1 MKIQAKTP
9 ELIQAQIA
17 AFASE
22 KIEYNDTKRYIFNN
36 ISSLAVSNVAKVTYE
51 STSDEPLHD
60 KNRNYTEN
68 NTAVIPKETER
79 TTATKDSYFQY
90 LRSVGGSHH
99 EAIATRNYLLEQYTH
114 FEPDIT
120 RLASELESVKSQKDH
135 PAYLGSGSNTSAFRI
150 SHEDKEY
157 AVRISEDAMDID
169 ERAVITA
176 RASGVPHLEQV
187 VAMSYDNC
195 AVVTELMPGTELGYD
210 TPIENMRQV
219 TNKQLSDLVDT
230 IVTATGRGI
239 AIDPK
244 PTNIF
249 YDPQE
254 GFGIIDL
261 SPANAKTELG
271 NTAGSIATSLSNT
284 GFYGKH
290 LSKITPEAYERDLA
304 WHKVHLDLV
313 TRYRAA
319 VIDKLSNE
327 ALEGALGAIDK
338 QIEYIRDEIKQL
350 SDPDEIAKRIVYER
364 KLAEQKTP
372 TGSWTT
378 V

>member
-22 KIEYNDTKRYIFNN
+22 EIERNDTKKHIFNN

-51 STSDEPLHD
+51 TTSDEGLKD
-60 KNRNYTEN
+60 KNSTYTDK
-68 NTAVIPKETER
+68 TIPKETER
-79 TTATKDSYFQY
+79 TTTTKDSYFQY
-90 LRSVGGSHH
+90 LRSVDGSHH
-99 EAIATRNYLLEQYTH
+99 EAIETRNYLLEQYTH

-135 PAYLGSGSNTSAFRI
+135 PAYLGSGSNTSAFRV
-150 SHEDKEY
+150 SHEGKEY

-195 AVVTELMPGTELGYD
+195 AVVTELMPGTELGYN

-230 IVTATGRGI
+230 IVTAAGRGI

-290 LSKITPEAYERDLA
+290 
-304 WHKVHLDLV
+304 
-313 TRYRAA
+313 
-319 VIDKLSNE
+319 
-327 ALEGALGAIDK
+327 
-338 QIEYIRDEIKQL
+338 
-350 SDPDEIAKRIVYER
+350 R
-364 KLAEQKTP
+364 K
-372 TGSWTT
+372 
-378 V
+378 

>member
-120 RLASELESVKSQKDH
+120 WLASELESVKSQKDH

-157 AVRISEDAMDID
+157 AS
-169 ERAVITA
+169 
-176 RASGVPHLEQV
+176 
-187 VAMSYDNC
+187 
-195 AVVTELMPGTELGYD
+195 
-210 TPIENMRQV
+210 
-219 TNKQLSDLVDT
+219 
-230 IVTATGRGI
+230 
-239 AIDPK
+239 
-244 PTNIF
+244 
-249 YDPQE
+249 
-254 GFGIIDL
+254 
-261 SPANAKTELG
+261 
-271 NTAGSIATSLSNT
+271 
-284 GFYGKH
+284 
-290 LSKITPEAYERDLA
+290 
-304 WHKVHLDLV
+304 
-313 TRYRAA
+313 
-319 VIDKLSNE
+319 
-327 ALEGALGAIDK
+327 
-338 QIEYIRDEIKQL
+338 
-350 SDPDEIAKRIVYER
+350 
-364 KLAEQKTP
+364 
-372 TGSWTT
+372 
-378 V
+378 